1 MPQNWP
7 KVDIGRKV
15 DRDTSAFGRIRII
28 FIGLDSSYTWCNSK

>member
-15 DRDTSAFGRIRII
+15 DRDTLAFGRIRII
-28 FIGLDSSYTWCNSK
+28 FIGLDSSYTWYNSK